1 MHFQIYR
8 AQSLSS
14 YYQSLLSH
22 ENPLILAKF
31 RAKVNTTTPEYEK
44 EIKRKQSIDTMKRE
58 IDISDERRRYWLNEL
73 QQHEQAIKNI
83 INSPNFNNEQQPLL
97 QVKYKDKLKEDEK
110 RNTDNWNDCFDKL
123 KATYEK
129 EQELNDIDNLLKYA
143 DNQSQNENVAANNK
157 YTH

>member
-1 MHFQIYR
+1 MH
-8 AQSLSS
+8 
-14 YYQSLLSH
+14 
-22 ENPLILAKF
+22 AKL

-44 EIKRKQSIDTMKRE
+44 EIRRKQSIDTMKRE
-58 IDISDERRRYWLNEL
+58 IDILDERRRYWLNEL